1 MLSGSRNEPEDSKRR
16 FSTALAEVAE
26 EHSEK
31 TIQAKKAHRNK
42 ANNDSASKIGIDQSL
57 KSHDTLNMEKK
68 KPRKIIVLKD
78 YNPANEEKIAPLTKI
93 STNALNGSGN

>member
-42 ANNDSASKIGIDQSL
+42 ANNDSASRIGID
-57 KSHDTLNMEKK
+57 
-68 KPRKIIVLKD
+68 
-78 YNPANEEKIAPLTKI
+78 
-93 STNALNGSGN
+93 